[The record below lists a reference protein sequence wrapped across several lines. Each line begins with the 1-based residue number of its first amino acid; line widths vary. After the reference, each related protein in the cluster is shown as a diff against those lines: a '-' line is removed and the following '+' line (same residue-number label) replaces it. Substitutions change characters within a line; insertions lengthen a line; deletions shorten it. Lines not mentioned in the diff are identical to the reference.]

1 MSDDSD
7 KTVFQPFRPG
17 SDSTVMKPSPG
28 LRRPAAP
35 AGGRAQEP
43 ASSRTRAAAPSRAAA
58 VDAESTNFRTS
69 AGLNPIVDAATSLLA
84 VLEQT
89 RQSTRHADIGG
100 LHQRLTNEI
109 RTFEERLRSQGV
121 RNEVAL
127 SARYLICTVL
137 DEAVLNTPWGSS
149 SPWAQRTLLSI
160 FHNETSGGEKSFL
173 ILDRLRQSPAENID
187 MLELFYICLSLGFEG
202 KYRIAHRGRDQ
213 LENIRNEI
221 FKIIRT
227 HRGEYER
234 ALSESWQG
242 LGRSHKTLVDHLP
255 MWVLAAI
262 LAGILFFGYSGFRYW
277 LYDSATPVAEKL
289 EGIIKPETT

>member
-1 MSDDSD
+1 MSDDDSD
-7 KTVFQPFRPG
+7 KTVFQAFRPG
-17 SDSTVMKPSPG
+17 GDSTVMKPSPG
-28 LRRPAAP
+28 RRRPAP
-35 AGGRAQEP
+35 AGRSQDPITQP
-43 ASSRTRAAAPSRAAA
+43 ARTAAPTRAPA
-58 VDAESTNFRTS
+58 VDADAAYFRTS

-109 RTFEERLRSQGV
+109 RAFEERLRGQGV
-121 RNEVAL
+121 RNEVVL

-160 FHNETSGGEKSFL
+160 FHNETAGGEKSFL
-173 ILDRLRQSPAENID
+173 ILDRLRQSPAENIE

-213 LENIRNEI
+213 LESVRNEI
-221 FKIIRT
+221 FNIIRT
-227 HRGEYER
+227 YRGEYER
-234 ALSESWQG
+234 ALSDSWRG

-255 MWVLAAI
+255 MWVLAVI

-289 EGIIKPETT
+289 DSIIEAETK